1 MFGEK
6 LKELRTGH
14 KYSMDTLAELYN
26 TRFDG
31 KMNKSTIS
39 RYENGLQEPMY
50 TVVKNLAELFE
61 VSIDYLLSG
70 LDEEKKLTPKDEL
83 SESAQIAI
91 EYVKKIKDEKELDRV
106 IRILSVLVGDDE

>member
-6 LKELRTGH
+6 LKELRTSSR
-14 KYSMDTLAELYN
+14 YSMDTLAELYN

-50 TVVKNLAELFE
+50 TVVKNLAELFG
-61 VSIDYLLSG
+61 VSTDYLLRD
-70 LDEEKKLTPKDEL
+70 LEHEEKPIPKDEL
-83 SESAQIAI
+83 SESAQKAI
-91 EYVKKIKDEKELDRV
+91 EYVKRIKDEKELDRV
-106 IRILSVLVGDDE
+106 LKILSVLVEEDA